1 MCELAGAATSFLSR
15 GQTRIIATNA
25 DSRSKHA
32 RDLAVGPLHGA
43 TPFASNDHKRDMRRT
58 TIVDMQGDLA
68 SV

>member
-15 GQTRIIATNA
+15 GQTRIIATNG
-25 DSRSKHA
+25 SRSKHV
-32 RDLAVGPLHGA
+32 RDLAIGPLHRA
-43 TPFASNDHKRDMRRT
+43 TPFASNDHERDMRRT